1 MAGYQIIDF
10 QKVEEHITFIRIN
23 PTNIRL
29 TLREVF
35 QSLSDLSWLSS
46 FDNDYMRN
54 SFQVRAEGTVNY
66 IADNIIGQNES
77 SVTSNSGEYVV
88 SELARK
94 AIVSQ
99 MEYLDI
105 PLAELIKE
113 KDAGNH
119 GFDFYSKNLENI
131 LLFGEAKYSANTNAY
146 GRAFEQIVRFEN
158 EERDSSDLIAID
170 RFCCDES
177 KENFANG
184 LKGYIAAFSS
194 TTITTDTLVSNIKRN
209 TDFISLNNFSEIICV
224 AVNL

>member
-10 QKVEEHITFIRIN
+10 QKIEEHITFIRIN

-46 FDNDYMRN
+46 FDKDYMKDA
-54 SFQVRAEGTVNY
+54 FQVRAERTINY
-66 IADNIIGQNES
+66 IANNIIGRDES
-77 SVTSNSGEYVV
+77 NVTSNSGEYVV

-94 AIVSQ
+94 AVVTQ
-99 MEYLDI
+99 MTYLDI

-113 KDAGNH
+113 KDVGNH

-131 LLFGEAKYSANTNAY
+131 LLFGEAKYVANTNAY
-146 GRAFEQIVRFEN
+146 GKAFKQIVRFEN
-158 EERDSSDLIAID
+158 EKRDFSDLIEIA

-177 KENFANG
+177 KENFSKG

-194 TTITTDTLVSNIKRN
+194 TTMPSETLINNIKRN
-209 TDFISLNNFSEIICV
+209 ADYISLNNFSEIICV